1 MASLA
6 AKTPKPGLAQLEEAG
21 GPALSPSRGTGAP
34 GRSPGPGAPPV
45 TQASWKRRGRAR
57 RIPRHTTRGSPSD
70 RCPSVTTHGHLWWL
84 YLLPAL
90 RPPPSGAPFCCAC
103 WHPRVSSAEARAA
116 LLPCLD
122 RALPSQTFPP
132 LSSPHGVSCWA
143 FSWPSL
149 LSGRLPTGASAGNC
163 HEELRGCPRVPGT
176 SHQDLA
182 VPSTWP

>member
-34 GRSPGPGAPPV
+34 GRSPGPRAPPV

-90 RPPPSGAPFCCAC
+90 RPPPAVRLSAAPAGI
-103 WHPRVSSAEARAA
+103 PGYRLLKPGRPSS
-116 LLPCLD
+116 
-122 RALPSQTFPP
+122 
-132 LSSPHGVSCWA
+132 
-143 FSWPSL
+143 
-149 LSGRLPTGASAGNC
+149 
-163 HEELRGCPRVPGT
+163 
-176 SHQDLA
+176 LA
-182 VPSTWP
+182 